1 MVAPPWLS
9 EHPQGVRISVRIVPR
24 AARDEVGGERQGAL
38 LVRLTA
44 PPAENRA
51 NDALRKLL
59 ADRLRIPRGRVEI
72 VGGRRSRTKVVRVAG
87 LTPAQVTAG
96 LR

>member
-1 MVAPPWLS
+1 
-9 EHPQGVRISVRIVPR
+9 VPR
-24 AARDEVGGERQGAL
+24 AARDEVAGERQGAL

-59 ADRLRIPRGRVEI
+59 AERLRIPRRQVEI
-72 VGGRRSRTKVVRVAG
+72 VGGQRSRVKSVRVAG
-87 LTPAQVTAG
+87 LTAAQIIER

>member
-1 MVAPPWLS
+1 M
-9 EHPQGVRISVRIVPR
+9 PR
-24 AARDEVGGERQGAL
+24 AAGDEIGGERQGAL

-59 ADRLRIPRGRVEI
+59 AERLRIPRRRVEI
-72 VGGRRSRTKVVRVAG
+72 VVGQRSRTKVVRLAG
-87 LTPAQVTAG
+87 LTAAQVIER

>member
-1 MVAPPWLS
+1 V
-9 EHPQGVRISVRIVPR
+9 VPR

-38 LVRLTA
+38 VVRLTA

-59 ADRLRIPRGRVEI
+59 AERLRIPRGRVEI
-72 VGGRRSRTKVVRVAG
+72 VGGQRSRTKRVRIAG
-87 LTPAQVTAG
+87 LTEDQVAKRLEFRNT
-96 LR
+96 